1 MYAWVCVY
9 FPIPCK
15 QELLSLLLTCWS
27 QQWVIIIDVQVL
39 KHGPTVSKGMWHTM
53 IHTYQ
58 PINDQTLWM
67 SMAASSLACFPYFLP
82 PRCAAIVSPCN
93 CHGRQEVK
101 QTVVDKAFRGV
112 ACIQQQL
119 PSLTPGST
127 ALVYKVNMIK
137 GHACWPLNH
146 CSTKTI
152 ASKREIGTLYCLT
165 AAWIAKRPL

>member
-1 MYAWVCVY
+1 MHEYVCIFQFIASKSYSVY
-9 FPIPCK
+9 YWPA
-15 QELLSLLLTCWS
+15 EVNNESSSLMSRCSSTTPQLAHECFDTL
-27 QQWVIIIDVQVL
+27 QWYTHINQL
-39 KHGPTVSKGMWHTM
+39 M
-53 IHTYQ
+53 IKTH
-58 PINDQTLWM
+58 WM
-67 SMAASSLACFPYFLP
+67 SIGTSSLACFPYFLP

-137 GHACWPLNH
+137 GHARWIIVQL
-146 CSTKTI
+146 KQLLV
-152 ASKREIGTLYCLT
+152 RE
-165 AAWIAKRPL
+165 K